1 MMSEYVIA
9 GIFLVIFVLIFV
21 LQAVFPEYARWIEHG
36 MPKDV
41 EPSDGGI
48 LATRIGGIFCAVL
61 GVIFFFA
68 ALS

>member
-41 EPSDGGI
+41 EP
-48 LATRIGGIFCAVL
+48 V
-61 GVIFFFA
+61 
-68 ALS
+68 